1 MSQQSNV
8 FTKAT
13 AIKRILAFI
22 YDLFLII
29 PLMMLTA
36 LFWLPFNNGLAI
48 EPGNSL
54 YPLMIS
60 SASILTPILF
70 YTYFWYKG
78 GQTLGMKSWKLKIV
92 SVNGKPLTKKQSA
105 TRASL
110 LIFSFAFIIVG
121 FNTAYLLN
129 FKIQAFI
136 PLAFALIALLGLL
149 QTFTAKRASLAD
161 YLAKTRI
168 IQLPKLEKSKE

>member
-1 MSQQSNV
+1 MSQQPNV

-36 LFWLPFNNGLAI
+36 LFWLPLNNGLAI
-48 EPGNSL
+48 EPGNPL

-60 SASILTPILF
+60 STTILTPIIF

-78 GQTLGMKSWKLKIV
+78 GQTLGMKSWRLRVV
-92 SVNGKPLTKKQSA
+92 SVNGQPVSKKQSA
-105 TRASL
+105 TRATL
-110 LIFSFAFIIVG
+110 FILSFAFIFLG

-136 PLAFALIALLGLL
+136 PLAFALIALFGLL
-149 QTFTAKRASLAD
+149 QTFTSKRVSLVD

-168 IQLPKLEKSKE
+168 IQLPKLEKSKS